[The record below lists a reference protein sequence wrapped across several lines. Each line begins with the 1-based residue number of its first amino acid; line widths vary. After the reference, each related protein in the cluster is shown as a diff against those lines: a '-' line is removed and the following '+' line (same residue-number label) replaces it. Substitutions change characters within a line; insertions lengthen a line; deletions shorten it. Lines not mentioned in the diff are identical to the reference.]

1 MLAPARE
8 RKTSVS
14 AMGKLY
20 RAMAM
25 SRLFSS
31 PSATASESDS
41 MILPSFMSW
50 SRRGVLAK
58 LGSGTFFDEYGA
70 KGFGQ
75 YLRGF
80 RYPTSA
86 SDRVF
91 TLLPPFGAVLCGA
104 GAFGIE
110 SWARTG
116 TGPAI
121 IRTPSAPAHRYLLLS
136 FKLVLKHQWGI
147 IDLSRIKETYVYR
160 LSDLLL
166 YQIQICSKRWI
177 RTV

>member
-75 YLRGF
+75 CLRGF
-80 RYPTSA
+80 PYPTSA
-86 SDRVF
+86 SERVF
-91 TLLPPFGAVLCGA
+91 TFLAPFCSAFWGV

-110 SWARTG
+110 SWLKPG
-116 TGPAI
+116 TGSTI
-121 IRTPSAPAHRYLLLS
+121 IRTTSAPAQRYLLL
-136 FKLVLKHQWGI
+136 
-147 IDLSRIKETYVYR
+147 
-160 LSDLLL
+160 
-166 YQIQICSKRWI
+166 
-177 RTV
+177 